1 MKPLFEDI
9 DTFLFYTLYFSTG
22 EKYCSVYVLYIF
34 LKSGFSGFSIYYYKD
49 FHVQQDN
56 CHVEL

>member
-49 FHVQQDN
+49 I
-56 CHVEL
+56 EIL